1 MSHPLLARLLAEFAW
16 RIWFDCRGQVIVRT
30 SKKAGLSRV
39 CYLRCP
45 CCGWGGKKVVPIQT
59 STTPEDCQETEV
71 CHNTSMGDTTCDS

>member
-1 MSHPLLARLLAEFAW
+1 MSDPLIPVLLARYAWKICPNCGAE
-16 RIWFDCRGQVIVRT
+16 VIVRT